1 MRTFVI
7 AAACIGLLAFGLTS
21 QAQEVEVRLDFNA
34 ADTNS
39 DGKLSKD
46 ETTTAITGVIAN
58 QLKDKLGEEAAKQV
72 AKQAAPQTVKALFE
86 QFDKNLDGFLTEQ
99 ELASTQG

>member
-7 AAACIGLLAFGLTS
+7 AATFISLMAFGLTS
-21 QAQEVEVRLDFNA
+21 QAQEVEVRLDFKA

-39 DGKLSKD
+39 DGKLSKA

-58 QLKDKLGEEAAKQV
+58 QLKDKLERYL
-72 AKQAAPQTVKALFE
+72 LF
-86 QFDKNLDGFLTEQ
+86 L
-99 ELASTQG
+99 SRCRP